1 MTDRRK
7 ENSSP
12 IFYKLSAWSVSL
24 SFIAILLS
32 SVWTYYSVIQI
43 YNSTYLKKAEQLARG
58 AGLAIGDKLLSKDY
72 TELESILRRL
82 FLNKD
87 LDLAVVADLNGK
99 RVLTLKRE
107 KDAEP
112 QLFFELSQ
120 LSIDKNIDIETRVD
134 GNIGDKIK
142 VLQKIDPG
150 IPIGWLYLELSNTTE
165 ELILQ
170 KLKTNILLV
179 AIPLFI
185 VIVIISFFINK
196 NIKNKVDKN
205 EQLVNKE
212 KNFWN
217 SRAIE
222 DPLTKLPNRLLLHN
236 DLRSALAEANRM
248 NSHVGIIFFD
258 LDGFKQVNDQH
269 GHQTGDLL
277 LAEVAKR
284 LVEYVRPGDTVIRY
298 GGDEF
303 IIIFNNLESR
313 LELEGLIERLSE
325 QINSPFD
332 INGQT
337 LNIRASI
344 GVTFYPLDGSNDP
357 EVLISHADEAM
368 YVAKK
373 LGKNQ
378 TYWYC

>member
-99 RVLTLKRE
+99 RVLALKRE
-107 KDAEP
+107 KDTEP

-120 LSIDKNIDIETRVD
+120 LSIDKNIDIETHVD

-170 KLKTNILLV
+170 KLKNNILLV

-205 EQLVNKE
+205 EQLINKE

-284 LVEYVRPGDTVIRY
+284 LVEYVRPGDKVIRY

>member
-72 TELESILRRL
+72 TELESILKRL

-107 KDAEP
+107 KDTEP

-179 AIPLFI
+179 ATPLFI
-185 VIVIISFFINK
+185 VIAIISLFLNK
-196 NIKNKVDKN
+196 NLKTKVDKN
-205 EQLVNKE
+205 ELLIKTE

>member
-112 QLFFELSQ
+112 QLFFGLSQ

-205 EQLVNKE
+205 EQLINKE

>member
-1 MTDRRK
+1 VTDRRK

-72 TELESILRRL
+72 TELESILKRL

-107 KDAEP
+107 KDTEP

-120 LSIDKNIDIETRVD
+120 LSIDKNIDIETRID

-179 AIPLFI
+179 ATPLFI
-185 VIVIISFFINK
+185 VIVIISLFLNK
-196 NIKNKVDKN
+196 NLKTKVDKN
-205 EQLVNKE
+205 ELLIKTE

>member
-72 TELESILRRL
+72 TELESILKRL

-185 VIVIISFFINK
+185 VIVIISLFLNK
-196 NIKNKVDKN
+196 NLKTKVDKN
-205 EQLVNKE
+205 ELLIKKE

-284 LVEYVRPGDTVIRY
+284 LVEYVRPGDKVIRY

>member
-72 TELESILRRL
+72 TELESILKRL

-185 VIVIISFFINK
+185 VIVIISLFLNK
-196 NIKNKVDKN
+196 NLKTKVDKN
-205 EQLVNKE
+205 ELLIKTE

-284 LVEYVRPGDTVIRY
+284 LVVYVRPGDKVIRY

>member
-72 TELESILRRL
+72 TELESILKRL

-185 VIVIISFFINK
+185 VIVIISLFLNK
-196 NIKNKVDKN
+196 NLKTKVDKN
-205 EQLVNKE
+205 EQLIKKE

-284 LVEYVRPGDTVIRY
+284 LVEYVRPGDKVIRY

-303 IIIFNNLESR
+303 IIIFNNMESR
-313 LELEGLIERLSE
+313 LELGGLIERLSE
-325 QINSPFD
+325 QINLPFD

>member
-72 TELESILRRL
+72 TELESILKRL

-107 KDAEP
+107 KDTEP

-185 VIVIISFFINK
+185 VIVIISFFLNK
-196 NIKNKVDKN
+196 NLKTKVDKN
-205 EQLVNKE
+205 EQLIKKE

-284 LVEYVRPGDTVIRY
+284 LVEYVRPGDKVIRY

>member
-12 IFYKLSAWSVSL
+12 IFYKISAWSVSL

-82 FLNKD
+82 FLKED

-179 AIPLFI
+179 ATPLFI
-185 VIVIISFFINK
+185 VIVIISLFLNK
-196 NIKNKVDKN
+196 NLKTKVDKN
-205 EQLVNKE
+205 ELLIKTE

>member
-72 TELESILRRL
+72 TELESILKRL

-99 RVLTLKRE
+99 RVLALKRE
-107 KDAEP
+107 KDTEP

-205 EQLVNKE
+205 EQLINKE

-258 LDGFKQVNDQH
+258 LDGFKEVNDQH

-277 LAEVAKR
+277 LAEVAER
-284 LVEYVRPGDTVIRY
+284 LVEYVRPGDKVIRY

>member
-1 MTDRRK
+1 VTDRRK

-179 AIPLFI
+179 ATPLFI
-185 VIVIISFFINK
+185 VIVIISLFLNK
-196 NIKNKVDKN
+196 NLKTKVDKN
-205 EQLVNKE
+205 ELLIKTE

-277 LAEVAKR
+277 LAEVAKH

-325 QINSPFD
+325 EIDSPFD
-332 INGQT
+332 IKGQT
-337 LNIRASI
+337 LKIRASI

>member
-72 TELESILRRL
+72 TELESILKRL

-107 KDAEP
+107 KDTEP

-179 AIPLFI
+179 ATPLFI
-185 VIVIISFFINK
+185 VIVIISLFLNK
-196 NIKNKVDKN
+196 NLKTKVDKN
-205 EQLVNKE
+205 ELLIKTE

-269 GHQTGDLL
+269 GHQIGDLL

>member
-72 TELESILRRL
+72 TELESILKRL

-107 KDAEP
+107 KDTEP

-196 NIKNKVDKN
+196 NLKTKVDKN
-205 EQLVNKE
+205 ELLIKPE

-284 LVEYVRPGDTVIRY
+284 LVEYVRPGDKVIRY

>member
-72 TELESILRRL
+72 TELESILKRL

-99 RVLTLKRE
+99 RVLALKRE
-107 KDAEP
+107 RDAEP

-185 VIVIISFFINK
+185 VIVIISLFLNK
-196 NIKNKVDKN
+196 NLKTKVDKN
-205 EQLVNKE
+205 EQLIKKE

-284 LVEYVRPGDTVIRY
+284 LVVYVRPGDKVIRY

>member
-99 RVLTLKRE
+99 RVLALKRE

-112 QLFFELSQ
+112 QLFFELTQ

-205 EQLVNKE
+205 EQLINKE

-284 LVEYVRPGDTVIRY
+284 LVEYVRPGDKVIRY

>member
-72 TELESILRRL
+72 TELESILKRL

-99 RVLTLKRE
+99 RVLALKRE
-107 KDAEP
+107 KDTEP

-179 AIPLFI
+179 ATPLFI
-185 VIVIISFFINK
+185 VIVIISLFLNK
-196 NIKNKVDKN
+196 NLKTKVDKN
-205 EQLVNKE
+205 ELLIKTE

-277 LAEVAKR
+277 LAQVAKR

>member
-72 TELESILRRL
+72 TELESILKRL

-107 KDAEP
+107 KDTEP

-205 EQLVNKE
+205 EQLINKE

-284 LVEYVRPGDTVIRY
+284 LVEYVRPGDKVIRY

-313 LELEGLIERLSE
+313 LELEGLIKRLSE

>member
-1 MTDRRK
+1 VTDRRK

-120 LSIDKNIDIETRVD
+120 LSIDKNINIETRVD

-179 AIPLFI
+179 ATPLFI
-185 VIVIISFFINK
+185 VIVIISLFLNK
-196 NIKNKVDKN
+196 NLKTKVDKN
-205 EQLVNKE
+205 ELLIKTE

>member
-87 LDLAVVADLNGK
+87 LDLAVVADLIGK
-99 RVLTLKRE
+99 RVLALKRE
-107 KDAEP
+107 KDTEP

-205 EQLVNKE
+205 EQLINKE

-284 LVEYVRPGDTVIRY
+284 LVEYVRPGDKVIRY

>member
-72 TELESILRRL
+72 TELESILKRL

-99 RVLTLKRE
+99 RVLALKRE
-107 KDAEP
+107 KDTEP
-112 QLFFELSQ
+112 QLFIELSQ

-205 EQLVNKE
+205 EQLISKE

-284 LVEYVRPGDTVIRY
+284 LVEYVRPGDKVIRY

-325 QINSPFD
+325 QINLPFD

>member
-1 MTDRRK
+1 VTDRRK

-72 TELESILRRL
+72 TELESILKRL

-107 KDAEP
+107 KDTEP

-170 KLKTNILLV
+170 KLKANILLV
-179 AIPLFI
+179 ATPLFI
-185 VIVIISFFINK
+185 VIVIISLFLNK
-196 NIKNKVDKN
+196 NLKTKVDKN
-205 EQLVNKE
+205 ELLIKTE

>member
-72 TELESILRRL
+72 TELESILKRL

-107 KDAEP
+107 KDTEP

-179 AIPLFI
+179 ATPLFI
-185 VIVIISFFINK
+185 VIVIISLFLNK
-196 NIKNKVDKN
+196 NLKTKVDKN
-205 EQLVNKE
+205 EQLIKKE

-284 LVEYVRPGDTVIRY
+284 LVEYVRPGDKVIRY

-337 LNIRASI
+337 LNIRVSI

>member
-72 TELESILRRL
+72 TELESILKRL

-99 RVLTLKRE
+99 RVLALKRE
-107 KDAEP
+107 RDAEP

-185 VIVIISFFINK
+185 VIVIISLFLNK
-196 NIKNKVDKN
+196 NLKTKVDKN
-205 EQLVNKE
+205 ELLIKKE

>member
-72 TELESILRRL
+72 TELESILKRL

-185 VIVIISFFINK
+185 VIVIISLFLNK
-196 NIKNKVDKN
+196 NLKTKVDKN
-205 EQLVNKE
+205 ELLIKKE

-284 LVEYVRPGDTVIRY
+284 LVVYVRPGDKVIRY

>member
-58 AGLAIGDKLLSKDY
+58 TGLAIGDKLLSKDY

-107 KDAEP
+107 KDTEP

-185 VIVIISFFINK
+185 VIVIISLFLNK
-196 NIKNKVDKN
+196 NLKTKVDKN
-205 EQLVNKE
+205 EQLIKKE

>member
-72 TELESILRRL
+72 TELESILKRL

-185 VIVIISFFINK
+185 VIVIISLFLNK
-196 NIKNKVDKN
+196 NLKTKVDKN
-205 EQLVNKE
+205 ELLIKTE

-222 DPLTKLPNRLLLHN
+222 DSLTKLPNRLLLHN

-284 LVEYVRPGDTVIRY
+284 LVEYVRPGDKVIRY

>member
-72 TELESILRRL
+72 TELESILKRL

-179 AIPLFI
+179 ATPLFI
-185 VIVIISFFINK
+185 VIVIISLFLNK
-196 NIKNKVDKN
+196 NLKTKVDKN
-205 EQLVNKE
+205 ELLIKTE

-284 LVEYVRPGDTVIRY
+284 LVEYVRPGDKVIRY

>member
-72 TELESILRRL
+72 TELESILKRL

-107 KDAEP
+107 KDTEP

-179 AIPLFI
+179 ATPLFI
-185 VIVIISFFINK
+185 VIVIISLFLNK
-196 NIKNKVDKN
+196 NLKTKVDKN
-205 EQLVNKE
+205 ELLIKTE

>member
-72 TELESILRRL
+72 TELESILKRL

-99 RVLTLKRE
+99 RVLALKRE
-107 KDAEP
+107 KDTEP

-179 AIPLFI
+179 ATPLFI
-185 VIVIISFFINK
+185 VIVIISLFLNK
-196 NIKNKVDKN
+196 NLKTKVDKN
-205 EQLVNKE
+205 ELLIKTE

>member
-72 TELESILRRL
+72 TELESILKRL

-205 EQLVNKE
+205 EQLISKE

-277 LAEVAKR
+277 LAEVAKH
-284 LVEYVRPGDTVIRY
+284 LVEYVRPGDKVIRY

>member
-179 AIPLFI
+179 ATPLFI
-185 VIVIISFFINK
+185 VIVIISLFLNK
-196 NIKNKVDKN
+196 NLKTKVDKN
-205 EQLVNKE
+205 ELLIKTE

>member
-87 LDLAVVADLNGK
+87 LDLAVGAALNGK
-99 RVLTLKRE
+99 RLLTLKRE
-107 KDAEP
+107 NDTEP

-179 AIPLFI
+179 ATPLFI
-185 VIVIISFFINK
+185 VIVIISLFLNK
-196 NIKNKVDKN
+196 NLKTKVDKN
-205 EQLVNKE
+205 ELLIKTE

>member
-72 TELESILRRL
+72 TELESILKRL

-99 RVLTLKRE
+99 RVLALKRE

-205 EQLVNKE
+205 EQLINKE

-284 LVEYVRPGDTVIRY
+284 LVEYVRPGDKVIRY

>member
-72 TELESILRRL
+72 TELESILKRL

-99 RVLTLKRE
+99 RVLALKRE
-107 KDAEP
+107 KDTEP

-179 AIPLFI
+179 ATPLFI
-185 VIVIISFFINK
+185 VIVIISLFLNK
-196 NIKNKVDKN
+196 NLKTKVDKN
-205 EQLVNKE
+205 ELLIKTE

-236 DLRSALAEANRM
+236 DLRSALADANRM

-284 LVEYVRPGDTVIRY
+284 LVEYVRPGDKVIRY

>member
-185 VIVIISFFINK
+185 VIVIISLFLNK
-196 NIKNKVDKN
+196 NLKTKVDKN
-205 EQLVNKE
+205 ELLIKTE

>member
-205 EQLVNKE
+205 EQLINKE